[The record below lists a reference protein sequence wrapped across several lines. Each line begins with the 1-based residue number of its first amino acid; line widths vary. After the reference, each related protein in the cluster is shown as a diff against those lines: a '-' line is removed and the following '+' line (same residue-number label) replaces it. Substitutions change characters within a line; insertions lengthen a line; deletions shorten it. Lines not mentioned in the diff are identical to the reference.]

1 MRKNIAIKIAS
12 LSLAGVILAGS
23 LVSCADAGLSAYEIA
38 LKNGTTT
45 AKTEE
50 EWLAT
55 LAGKDGAEGKSAYEL
70 ACANGYTGTVDEW
83 IASLKGEKGDSGEDG
98 KDGRDGKSAYEVA
111 LANGYSGTEAE
122 WISELLGNRTESGT
136 GSGVGIE
143 SITVNAQKHLIVRLT
158 NNTTIDAGYIG
169 ISDSSAGGSQSSGSA
184 IGSID
189 SDGYTVVNQT
199 VKVTA
204 GALNIRS
211 TPSKDDNNNVVAYVD
226 QGVELQRVGI
236 GTGDNTWSKVMYK
249 GVVCYASTKY
259 LEVVNDM
266 GAVDLTGVDI
276 PKVNLLDSY
285 TVLVGKETS
294 FEVDQ
299 FVVGLASDMYT
310 SFTYSGSGNKLISP
324 DSIAITPTATE
335 TADLTFTIRKYIN
348 GTLATIYSK
357 TVKIVSVAKTDK
369 ALTGLVIGD
378 SRISDGTLVDTLKST
393 LGSSLTLIGTLKT
406 GSNNPH
412 EGRAGWSAANFVTY
426 EKTAAYT
433 NAFYNPSTKKF
444 DFSYY
449 LTSTSQSAPD
459 FVVINLGAN
468 DGYTAQSVNYIKDM
482 VDSVKAYNTAK
493 SASVK
498 VFVMTEY
505 LAPLDN
511 YLVNY
516 AADIALTRE
525 LQFEYLGKL
534 SDALAGIDGV
544 YIVPN
549 YIVVDNA
556 EDRPTTIVAS
566 ETVIN
571 DTIHLN
577 ASGYKKEALMLAAA
591 ISAAY

>member
-23 LVSCADAGLSAYEIA
+23 LVSCADAGLSAYELA

-50 EWLAT
+50 EWLAS
-55 LAGKDGAEGKSAYEL
+55 LAGDDGAEGKSAYEL
-70 ACANGYTGTVDEW
+70 ACANGYTGTLDEW
-83 IASLKGEKGDSGEDG
+83 IASLKGEKGDRGEDG

-111 LANGYSGTEAE
+111 LANGYTGTEAE
-122 WISELLGNRTESGT
+122 WIAELLGNRTESGT

-169 ISDSSAGGSQSSGSA
+169 INDVSSGSSQPLGSA
-184 IGSID
+184 IGSVD
-189 SDGYTVVNQT
+189 SDGYTIVNQT
-199 VKVTA
+199 VKITA

-211 TPSKDDNNNVVAYVD
+211 TPSKEGNNVVAYVE
-226 QGVELQRVGI
+226 QGTELQRVGI

-285 TVLVGKETS
+285 TVLVGKEVS
-294 FEVDQ
+294 FEVEQ
-299 FVVGLASDMYT
+299 FVVGLASDMYI
-310 SFTYSGSGNKLISP
+310 SFTYSGSGNKRISP
-324 DSIAITPTATE
+324 DSIAITPTAAE

-357 TVKIVSVAKTDK
+357 TVKLVSVAKTDK
-369 ALTGLVIGD
+369 ALTGLIIGD

-412 EGRAGWSAANFVTY
+412 EGRANWSAANFATY
-426 EKTAAYT
+426 DKTATYT
-433 NAFYNPSTKKF
+433 NPFYNPATKAF
-444 DFSYY
+444 DFTYY
-449 LTSTSQSAPD
+449 LSSTSQSAPD
-459 FVVINLGAN
+459 FVVFNLGAN
-468 DGYTAQSVNYIKDM
+468 DSYSAQSVAYIKNM
-482 VDSVKAYNTAK
+482 VDSIKAYNTAK

-498 VFVMTEY
+498 VFIMTEY

-511 YLVNY
+511 YLVTY

-525 LQFEYLGKL
+525 LQFSYLGRL
-534 SDALAGIDGV
+534 TDAFAGVEGV

-556 EDRPTTIVAS
+556 EDRPTTIVSS
-566 ETVIN
+566 ESVIN

-577 ASGYKKEALMLAAA
+577 ASGYKKEAYILAAT
-591 ISAAY
+591 ISEAY